1 MNKII
6 FFLLCSLSANAQTN
20 YYGSMT
26 YNAGSIYRA
35 NEFGQPVELIHRFD
49 TVNGSEPRGGMIMNG
64 TRLYGRTMTGGFYN
78 SGVLYYADV
87 LTHEFST
94 VQHLP
99 ITFEDNFISSYSQE
113 LNGFVYNTG
122 NLNNIRGRFYKTD
135 FENGTITV
143 LEDFQNY
150 NVYFKPIINNGFAYI
165 PASKTGS
172 NPQNVIFKF
181 DIQSEQ
187 LVDSLELDGLLFGE
201 GSFQLIAKDSGSCFI
216 LNHFGGINDN
226 GVISQLNFDSFTAD
240 TLFSFQDDKRHYIPG
255 LVINDQLHFFR
266 YSTVLNTYDFYRFNG
281 STIDSLF
288 TITGSSTQTS
298 RPSNG
303 NVIGDRFVFS
313 SDTICYSYNFQT
325 QQLNLVGLYNS
336 ETYGIGA
343 YMSSLINTEDYLS
356 IETTFEQQYTLY
368 PNPATSN
375 IRFKGIKKTMN
386 YTISNQLGK
395 QVLTG
400 TVNPLQPNLSIDIL
414 EAGSYLVQFENSPEK
429 IAFVKL

>member
-1 MNKII
+1 MNKLFI
-6 FFLLCSLSANAQTN
+6 FLLFSFSANAQSN
-20 YYGSMT
+20 FYGSMT

-49 TVNGSEPRGGMIMNG
+49 TINGSEPRGGMVMIGN
-64 TRLYGRTMTGGFYN
+64 RLYGRTLTGGFYN
-78 SGVLYYADV
+78 GGVLYYADV
-87 LTHEFST
+87 MSHEFST
-94 VQHLP
+94 LQHLP
-99 ITFEDNFISSYSQE
+99 STFEDNFISSYSQE

-135 FENGTITV
+135 FENGIITV
-143 LEDFQNY
+143 LEEFPNY
-150 NVYFKPIINNGFAYI
+150 NVYYKPIIQSGFAYI

-187 LVDSLELDGLLFGE
+187 LVDSLELDGLLYGE
-201 GSFQLIAKDSGSCFI
+201 GSFQLIAKDSGSCFV
-216 LNHFGGINDN
+216 LNNFGGINDN
-226 GVISQLNFDSFTAD
+226 GVISQLNYDSFTAD

-255 LVINDQLHFFR
+255 QMINDQLHFFR
-266 YSTVLNTYDFYRFNG
+266 YSTVLNTYDFIRFNG

-325 QQLNLVGLYNS
+325 QQLNLVGIYNS

-343 YMSSLINTEDYLS
+343 YMSSLVNTDDYLS
-356 IETTFEQQYTLY
+356 FETSINQQIKLY
-368 PNPATSN
+368 PNPATAN
-375 IRFKGIKKTMN
+375 VQLKGIQNECN
-386 YTISNQLGK
+386 YSITDHMGK
-395 QVLTG
+395 QVLFG
-400 TVNPLQPNLSIDIL
+400 TIHPLHPELSLDKL
-414 EAGSYLVQFENSPEK
+414 EAGSYMISFENSLER
-429 IAFVKL
+429 IAFIKM